1 MGNTALR
8 EKLKRSLSPFYQKFW
23 ILTCIFKL
31 IGLPIL
37 HGGKKKKKNL
47 TKTHL
52 KSIMQTFLEILILT
66 NQNISS
72 F

>member
-1 MGNTALR
+1 M
-8 EKLKRSLSPFYQKFW
+8 EE
-23 ILTCIFKL
+23 
-31 IGLPIL
+31 
-37 HGGKKKKKNL
+37 KKKKNL

>member
-8 EKLKRSLSPFYQKFW
+8 EKLKRSLSPFYQKLW

-37 HGGKKKKKNL
+37 HGGKKKNL
-47 TKTHL
+47 TKTFE
-52 KSIMQTFLEILILT
+52 KY
-66 NQNISS
+66 NANIS
-72 F
+72 

>member
-47 TKTHL
+47 TKTFE
-52 KSIMQTFLEILILT
+52 KY
-66 NQNISS
+66 NANIS
-72 F
+72 